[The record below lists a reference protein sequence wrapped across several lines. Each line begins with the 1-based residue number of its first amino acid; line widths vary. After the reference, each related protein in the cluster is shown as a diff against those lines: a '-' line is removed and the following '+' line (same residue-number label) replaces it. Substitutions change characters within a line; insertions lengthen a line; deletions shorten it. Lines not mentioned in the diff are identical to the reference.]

1 MKKLLVAT
9 IISVFALSACTSAT
23 NNNISNNDDFEI
35 DEDTVL
41 WVNADGT
48 DCDYGD
54 WLEGDKDC
62 DKKKKNTY
70 VDTKSL
76 NKKAKTTKTTK
87 KSPILKS
94 SNKKKSDKKKYG
106 KKSTKKSSKRK

>member
-1 MKKLLVAT
+1 MKKLSIAL
-9 IISVFALSACTSAT
+9 IISVFALSACTSTT
-23 NNNISNNDDFEI
+23 NNNISNDDVGF

-62 DKKKKNTY
+62 DKQKKKTY
-70 VDTKSL
+70 VDSKSL
-76 NKKAKTTKTTK
+76 NKKAKTTK
-87 KSPILKS
+87 KSSILKS

>member
-1 MKKLLVAT
+1 MKKLSVAT
-9 IISVFALSACTSAT
+9 IISVFALSACTSTT

-76 NKKAKTTKTTK
+76 NKTTK
-87 KSPILKS
+87 KSSILKS
-94 SNKKKSDKKKYG
+94 SNKKKSNKKKYG